1 MPRPPARRREL
12 LALHR
17 RHAGRVRAVLYWLG
31 AELEVLDAAVLRTF
45 LLAARGDSD
54 EVSRADLGRLAWRVA
69 SRTTTLPSAHP
80 SRRHARP
87 GRVVAPRLPP
97 AADALARFLA
107 DHAAATL
114 ARALFVLSE
123 FTGVTPE
130 ALAAETQGIASRT
143 DRRRD
148 RHPDDPDAATSSSVP
163 DELTATLRAALVE
176 LRLAFAADPEVVRHG
191 GPRSVLEASLAPFT
205 DDDAWQ
211 HQHAAAFARE
221 LAPGRPDP
229 AELLRRPTT
238 IVLLGTLAI
247 ATLLLLRPG
256 PHPPLRVVAV
266 REAPHSVPVPSLR
279 IFPPVP
285 TALPLPPGPPRKVVR
300 VRSRGA
306 ANNPSIHAERERV
319 ARTRD
324 PGAIIVELEML
335 GAARK
340 SLTSNPR
347 QSLAYTDQH
356 ASEYPDSQLAD
367 QRAEVRVR
375 ALCALKRSSEARS
388 EAARRS
394 TSPRVQTALREAC
407 R

>member
-1 MPRPPARRREL
+1 MPHPPARRREL

-17 RHAGRVRAVLYWLG
+17 RHAGRVRAVFYWLG

-45 LLAARGDSD
+45 LSAARGDSD

-69 SRTTTLPSAHP
+69 SRPAAHP
-80 SRRHARP
+80 PRRTQP
-87 GRVVAPRLPP
+87 GRIVAPRLPP

-130 ALAAETQGIASRT
+130 ALAAETQGKAPRT
-143 DRRRD
+143 SGPDRRTS
-148 RHPDDPDAATSSSVP
+148 DPDRSS
-163 DELTATLRAALVE
+163 DELTATLHAALVE
-176 LRLAFAADPEVVRHG
+176 LRLAFAGDPEVLRHG
-191 GPRSVLEASLAPFT
+191 GPRSVLAASLAPFT
-205 DDDAWQ
+205 DDDLWQ

-221 LAPGRPDP
+221 LTGRPDP

-238 IVLLGTLAI
+238 IVTLGSLAV
-247 ATLLLLRPG
+247 AALLLLRPG
-256 PHPPLRVVAV
+256 PVPPLRTVAV
-266 REAPHSVPVPSLR
+266 REAPHSVPVPTLR
-279 IFPPVP
+279 LFPPVP
-285 TALPLPPGPPRKVVR
+285 AALPLPPGPPRKVVR
-300 VRSRGA
+300 ARPRA
-306 ANNPSIHAERERV
+306 AAPGPSIYAERERV
-319 ARTRD
+319 AKTRD
-324 PGAIIVELEML
+324 PGAVIVELEML

-340 SLTSNPR
+340 ALTTNPR

-375 ALCALKRSSEARS
+375 ALCALSRSSEARI
-388 EAARRS
+388 EAARRN
-394 TSPRVQTALREAC
+394 SPRVQTALREAC

>member
-17 RHAGRVRAVLYWLG
+17 RHAGRVRAVFYWLG

-45 LLAARGDSD
+45 MLAARGDRD
-54 EVSRADLGRLAWRVA
+54 EVTRADLGRLAWRVA
-69 SRTTTLPSAHP
+69 SRATTDPPHHP
-80 SRRHARP
+80 ATDPPRRPTQPR
-87 GRVVAPRLPP
+87 RVVAPRLPP

-130 ALAAETQGIASRT
+130 ALAAETRGRT
-143 DRRRD
+143 DPTFAHD
-148 RHPDDPDAATSSSVP
+148 RPASVP
-163 DELTATLRAALVE
+163 DELTTTLHAALVE

-191 GPRSVLEASLAPFT
+191 GPRAVLAASLAPFI

-211 HQHAAAFARE
+211 HQHAASFARE
-221 LAPGRPDP
+221 LAPGHFDP
-229 AELLRRPTT
+229 AELLRRPPT
-238 IVLLGTLAI
+238 IVLLGTLAV
-247 ATLLLLRPG
+247 AALLLLRPG
-256 PHPPLRVVAV
+256 PRPPLRAVAV

-300 VRSRGA
+300 VRPHGA
-306 ANNPSIHAERERV
+306 DKSPNIHAERERV
-319 ARTRD
+319 AKTRD

-340 SLTSNPR
+340 ALTSNPR

-375 ALCALKRSSEARS
+375 ALCALHRSSEARD
-388 EAARRS
+388 EAARRN
-394 TSPRVQTALREAC
+394 TPRVQTALRESC